1 MPIESVQNMSRTMPK
16 TFAINDNLSPL
27 DQARILLNTRVTKT
41 PSVFKAL
48 MASAAFAVSGLW
60 LAASMIVGPVMDQD
74 KPKPTPVVSKAV
86 SSGTEG
92 GFQLSAS
99 PSDLK

>member
-1 MPIESVQNMSRTMPK
+1 MPHAP
-16 TFAINDNLSPL
+16 AINDNLPPL
-27 DQARILLNTRVTKT
+27 EQARLLLDKRVERT
-41 PSVFKAL
+41 PSIFKAL

-60 LAASMIVGPVMDQD
+60 LAASMLVGPVMSHN
-74 KPKPTPVVSKAV
+74 KAEPTPVVSKAV
-86 SSGTEG
+86 DSGTEG